1 MYTNELLEEKYKT
14 QKELIEFA
22 EDDQE
27 LYFELIEQFV
37 AELYRDKKWNLV
49 YSKRKGGY
57 EEQANPRKALG

>member
-22 EDDQE
+22 KDDQE

-37 AELYRDKKWNLV
+37 SELYRDKKWNLV

-57 EEQANPRKALG
+57 EEQTNPRKALR